1 MKIANIIYE
10 RELVNHTQVD
20 YINYF
25 TGLTEY
31 DKLDKTMPTLYVGW
45 SFMKACNPNNELI
58 QHADILKK
66 RIISNELY
74 WECSF
79 EESKSSH
86 VKGVENFVNLVP
98 QFYFM
103 PKYQFINLDP
113 VFFQIVDVQGILDV
127 VSREIDMLYNFKN
140 EMLYILSKNNITAI
154 NLKMYTFFKFDTEE
168 IIRSLRQRATKC
180 TYDLEGSTYQSYYKI
195 LPNFN
200 LLKRYLIT
208 MLLK

>member
-10 RELVNHTQVD
+10 KELVNHTQVE
-20 YINYF
+20 YVNYF

-31 DKLDKTMPTLYVGW
+31 NKLDKTMPTLFVGW
-45 SFMKACNPNNELI
+45 SFMKACNPDNELI

-74 WECSF
+74 WEFSF

-86 VKGVENFVNLVP
+86 VKGVETFVNLVP
-98 QFYFM
+98 QFYFI
-103 PKYQFINLDP
+103 PKYTFINLDP

-127 VSREIDMLYNFKN
+127 VPKEIDMLYNLKN

-154 NLKMYTFFKFDTEE
+154 NLKMYSFFKFDTEE
-168 IIRSLRQRATKC
+168 IIRSLRQRTIKC
-180 TYDLEGSTYQSYYKI
+180 CYDLEGTTYQSYYKI

-208 MLLK
+208 MLSK